1 VQGTKASISE
11 LGSLVV
17 PRDFEFGGSV
27 AEGTLLLEPLHI
39 ALLTVTAFAAGTV
52 DAIAGGGG
60 LLTLPALLASGLPP
74 QVALGTNKGQ
84 SVFGSGSAL
93 LTYARRGLID
103 TRRACWVFP
112 LGFIGALVGVEA
124 VLHLSRE
131 TLRPVVIV
139 LLVVAA
145 AFVATRQNGVPHAAP
160 PTQDPAPARLRA
172 ACLIALGVGCYD
184 GFFGPGTGTFL
195 IVLFMAVLKDSVVGA
210 SANAKV
216 VNFASNLASVLWFAH
231 AGSVDWSVALPMA
244 TGQLAGGYLG
254 ARLTVRNGQALVRRA
269 TLAVVAGLIL
279 KLTWDL
285 INLR

>member
-1 VQGTKASISE
+1 
-11 LGSLVV
+11 
-17 PRDFEFGGSV
+17 
-27 AEGTLLLEPLHI
+27 
-39 ALLTVTAFAAGTV
+39 
-52 DAIAGGGG
+52 
-60 LLTLPALLASGLPP
+60 
-74 QVALGTNKGQ
+74 
-84 SVFGSGSAL
+84 
-93 LTYARRGLID
+93 
-103 TRRACWVFP
+103 
-112 LGFIGALVGVEA
+112 
-124 VLHLSRE
+124 
-131 TLRPVVIV
+131 
-139 LLVVAA
+139 
-145 AFVATRQNGVPHAAP
+145 
-160 PTQDPAPARLRA
+160 
-172 ACLIALGVGCYD
+172 
-184 GFFGPGTGTFL
+184 L